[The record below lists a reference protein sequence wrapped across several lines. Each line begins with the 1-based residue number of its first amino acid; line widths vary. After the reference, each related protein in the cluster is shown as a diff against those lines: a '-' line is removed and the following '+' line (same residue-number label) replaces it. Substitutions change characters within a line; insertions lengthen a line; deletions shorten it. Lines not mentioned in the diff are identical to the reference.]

1 MTTVVLLFLHLRQN
15 YRYFFTEEWNATHAR
30 QTFHISWACVS
41 FDVHTWLV
49 PLCFGTT
56 VTSSQGT
63 EPRTCM
69 SPEPCCWEL
78 TTPARWAES
87 LYVLPP
93 ALTEEHD
100 VRGSGIPWGQ
110 LPGLYSSQHLVS
122 ADHSLAGQPEKQKK
136 PEKDRRFRL
145 KRWFSFPAENK
156 ARVIAPAV
164 KLPGCSSSAAT
175 PPAGLHSSTSQCT
188 VTFTA
193 PAVTAARKLL
203 QSCTLQHCVTT
214 YFV

>member
-1 MTTVVLLFLHLRQN
+1 MAPFANVTVFVDVSAKGDVKEKALMLAGSSSYYIGKPLFVR
-15 YRYFFTEEWNATHAR
+15 TEVMEGRAAVCSPGVCLAA
-30 QTFHISWACVS
+30 QTI
-41 FDVHTWLV
+41 
-49 PLCFGTT
+49 
-56 VTSSQGT
+56 
-63 EPRTCM
+63 CM

-136 PEKDRRFRL
+136 PSRC
-145 KRWFSFPAENK
+145 
-156 ARVIAPAV
+156 V
-164 KLPGCSSSAAT
+164 
-175 PPAGLHSSTSQCT
+175 STVQEQ
-188 VTFTA
+188 
-193 PAVTAARKLL
+193 L
-203 QSCTLQHCVTT
+203 
-214 YFV
+214 

>member
-1 MTTVVLLFLHLRQN
+1 MKITSQHLIMTTVVLLFLHLRQN

-78 TTPARWAES
+78 AIPARWAES
-87 LYVLPP
+87 KRTTCAEMKKVLTSKAKAVHKTKKGTHSPIGRQLFSHFQESR
-93 ALTEEHD
+93 AHHTQLTWEC
-100 VRGSGIPWGQ
+100 
-110 LPGLYSSQHLVS
+110 
-122 ADHSLAGQPEKQKK
+122 K
-136 PEKDRRFRL
+136 
-145 KRWFSFPAENK
+145 
-156 ARVIAPAV
+156 
-164 KLPGCSSSAAT
+164 
-175 PPAGLHSSTSQCT
+175 
-188 VTFTA
+188 
-193 PAVTAARKLL
+193 
-203 QSCTLQHCVTT
+203 
-214 YFV
+214 